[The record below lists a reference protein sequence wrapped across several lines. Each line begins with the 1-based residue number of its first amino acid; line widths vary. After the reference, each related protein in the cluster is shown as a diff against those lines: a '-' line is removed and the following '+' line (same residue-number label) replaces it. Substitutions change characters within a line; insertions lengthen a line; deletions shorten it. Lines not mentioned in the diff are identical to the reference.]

1 MITTGATQMNPIFV
15 TNFIV
20 HESQPYIFGV
30 NDKGQTVG
38 VRALHMPF
46 VIYIEPSVNA
56 QDQDKTRTWMN
67 TRLRPFLEK
76 NSRLSRYFRP
86 SMQLV
91 SRKKL
96 CGYSSQTQWFA
107 KIMYDTANDAKND
120 TFDLK
125 TKFRACQVYHD
136 RLDPNLVFSAH
147 TGIRCFTWITCNHA
161 NEVRHEHKKTRC
173 DVELQTDVKNLS
185 TTYTDEDDV
194 RNVPPLL
201 KIASFDIETDGLSWD
216 KGDEIRMIS
225 ISSSDN
231 RDILLT
237 RHALSGKPDY
247 DVVVCENEIDLLKT
261 FVDTIADLRPVFLTG
276 WNIFRFDVQFV
287 FERAKTLGIFSYIE
301 KLSWLACKN
310 LKPVVKEMSSNAFGQ
325 NKVYHDD
332 LEGLITI
339 DGYMLARKGMKMP
352 SYSLK
357 AFGEWIGDA
366 KGDVTYDDMV
376 RAFTTKDPVL
386 MRNVADYC
394 VQDSKLVPKI
404 LVRMEEPAKVM
415 AMTRLA
421 SVPPLYVIKRGQSIL
436 TFGLIVAEAFQRQLV
451 INPPPRVEGQ
461 AQGYQGATV
470 IDPVRGYHKD
480 PVAVLDFESLYP
492 SIMRAY
498 NICIST
504 FIGTFPSS
512 QTMPSHFQFPEYS
525 VIEIDGGLRV
535 VFKREGQEGVFPSIL
550 RVLLE
555 RRKSVKSTMKAFEKN
570 SIAYNQANAKQ
581 LSLKVAA
588 NSLYGYL
595 GAPTS
600 QIYEKALAASVT
612 SMGRTSLFKVR
623 TIIETLCQESK
634 IPQQV
639 HVVYGD
645 SVSGDTPVL
654 LRRNGRISIECIQ
667 DLIGDWALYHD
678 TKEAYVPSTDVEVW
692 DEHNFTKIKRVI
704 RHKTNK
710 AILRVLTSSGLVDC
724 TEDHSLLTK
733 DGTKVSPNA
742 TNIGDELLHFD
753 EQRLID
759 TLSSQK
765 TSLSLSHQDAFE
777 AGIYEHDIDHK
788 LLCASLEI
796 IREYWTAADVQPDKI
811 YTKQRAMGLYILGLR
826 LGIRHC
832 FRSVDE
838 TSNKFFMHVSS
849 STKDDEVQHLWIL
862 PNNDDDYV
870 YDIETDSHHFHVG
883 PGRLVVHNTDSV
895 MVKFGGIS
903 PEKANDL
910 ALFIEEQCTAA
921 FVPPMRLEFENLF
934 STYLLENKKRYAGK
948 VWSTNEK
955 VVKGLCVKRR
965 DFPKIVQDALSG
977 ILDLL
982 LQGGED
988 APAKA
993 LEFVETILQQ
1003 LSTNA
1008 VHIEKLC
1015 ITKELNKKG
1024 KCDKCTVEK
1033 CKHTYQSPPPHLIVS
1048 EKMASRNPHNAP
1060 KVGDRITFV
1069 VMNGRGNISERAE
1082 EYQYAKSLGNKV
1094 KFDLGYYAEQLVSQC
1109 ENMMTLCGKKTEF
1122 ERLSQRYIN
1131 IARLYCDRQN
1141 KLSVYFQPTSS
1152 LPSVPSATTT
1162 TTSNKRDLPSPK
1174 KQQQQATL
1182 KKFFCAKK

>member
-1 MITTGATQMNPIFV
+1 MNDIFV

-30 NDKGQTVG
+30 NHKGQTVG

-76 NSRLSRYFRP
+76 NERMSRYFRP
-86 SMQLV
+86 AMLLV
-91 SRKKL
+91 ERKKL
-96 CGYSSQTQWFA
+96 CGYSPTTQWFA
-107 KIMYDTANDAKND
+107 KIMYDSASDAKND

-125 TKFRACQVYHD
+125 TKFKACRVYHD
-136 RLDPNLVFSAH
+136 RIDPTLVFSAH
-147 TGIRCFTWITCNHA
+147 TGIRCFTWITCKNA
-161 NEVRHEHKKTRC
+161 NEVRCEHKKTRC
-173 DVELQTDVKNLS
+173 DLELQTDVRNLS
-185 TTYTDEDDV
+185 ITYTDEDDV

-216 KGDEIRMIS
+216 KGHEIRMIS
-225 ISSSDN
+225 ISSGDK
-231 RDILLT
+231 DILLT
-237 RHALSGKPDY
+237 RHVLSGKPDY
-247 DVVVCENEIDLLKT
+247 EVVVCENEIDLLKT
-261 FVDTIADLRPVFLTG
+261 FVDTIAELRPVFLTG

-287 FERAKTLGIFSYIE
+287 FERAKTLGIFPYIE
-301 KLSWLACKN
+301 KLSWLACKK

-325 NKVYHDD
+325 NKIYHDD

-366 KGDVTYDDMV
+366 KGDVTYEDMV

-394 VQDSKLVPKI
+394 IQDSKLVPKI

-480 PVAVLDFESLYP
+480 PVGVLDFESLYP

-555 RRKSVKSTMKAFEKN
+555 RRKSVKTTMKSFEKDT
-570 SIAYNQANAKQ
+570 IAYNQANAKQ

-612 SMGRTSLFKVR
+612 SMGRQSLFKVR
-623 TIIETLCQESK
+623 NIIETLCKDSK
-634 IPQQV
+634 IPEQV

-645 SVSGDTPVL
+645 SVSGDTPLL

-667 DLIGDWALYHD
+667 DLVGDWVAYHVR
-678 TKEAYVPSTDVEVW
+678 KEAHVPQTDVDVW
-692 DEHNFTKIKRVI
+692 DEKGFTKIKRVI
-704 RHKTNK
+704 RHKTSK
-710 AILRVLTSSGLVDC
+710 TMLRVMTFGGLVDV
-724 TEDHSLLTK
+724 TEDHSLLKK

-742 TNIGDELLHFD
+742 TNVGDELLHFD
-753 EQRLID
+753 EQLLID

-765 TSLSLSHQDAFE
+765 TSLLFSREDAFE
-777 AGIYEHDIDHK
+777 AGIYEHDIQHE
-788 LLCASLEI
+788 LLCASLDNVKA
-796 IREYWTAADVQPDKI
+796 YWDAADVQSDKV

-826 LGIRHC
+826 LGIKLS
-832 FRSVDE
+832 FQSVDE
-838 TSNKFFMHVSS
+838 SSNKFCIHPQHTS
-849 STKDDEVQHLWIL
+849 STKDDEVQHLWMI
-862 PNNDDDYV
+862 PNDEDSYV

-895 MVKFGGIS
+895 MVKFPKIS
-903 PEKANDL
+903 TEKANDL
-910 ALFIEEQCTAA
+910 ALFIEKECTAA
-921 FVPPMRLEFENLF
+921 FVPPMRLEFENMF
-934 STYLLENKKRYAGK
+934 STYLLEQKKRYAGR
-948 VWSTNEK
+948 VWPTNET
-955 VVKGLCVKRR
+955 VVKGLCTKRR

-977 ILDLL
+977 ILDIL
-982 LQGGED
+982 LQGGDD
-988 APAKA
+988 APTKA
-993 LEFVETILQQ
+993 LEFIETILQQ

-1008 VHIEKLC
+1008 VSIQNLA
-1015 ITKELNKKG
+1015 ITKELNRSKYK
-1024 KCDKCTVEK
+1024 T
-1033 CKHTYQSPPPHLIVS
+1033 PPPHLIVS
-1048 EKMASRNPHNAP
+1048 QKMASRNPNDP
-1060 KVGDRITFV
+1060 PRTGDRITFV
-1069 VMNGRGNISERAE
+1069 VMHGKGNVSERAE
-1082 EYQYAKSLGNKV
+1082 EYEYVKSLANA
-1094 KFDLGYYAEQLVSQC
+1094 KFDLAYYAEQVVSQC
-1109 ENMMTLCGKKTEF
+1109 ENMMALCDKKNEF
-1122 ERLSQRYIN
+1122 ERLAKKYIN
-1131 IARLYCDRQN
+1131 IANLYCDNQN
-1141 KLSVYFQPTSS
+1141 KISVFFQPT
-1152 LPSVPSATTT
+1152 PSVPSIPQQTTT
-1162 TTSNKRDLPSPK
+1162 ISKKRDLPIPK
-1174 KQQQQATL
+1174 KQTSL
-1182 KKFFCAKK
+1182 KKFFVQKK